1 VLERVHWDRDLFI
14 FANVSQD
21 TLDYTGPSVNKGS
34 KALLMG
40 LGKEKIR
47 ELPGE
52 FMGTLP
58 TECVKAEV
66 YLPGTLVVQGVPYTD
81 NHELAAQL
89 AQWEGLGNWP
99 FVLVVD
105 DIVEATSSMQEF
117 LWTFFTRFEPA
128 NDIYA
133 AFSSVRRFHVGLR
146 APIVID
152 CRMKPWYT
160 EVLEVDASTRDL
172 VDEKIE
178 RIIPARYR

>member
-1 VLERVHWDRDLFI
+1 M
-14 FANVSQD
+14 
-21 TLDYTGPSVNKGS
+21 
-34 KALLMG
+34 LMG
-40 LGKEKIR
+40 LGLEKIR
-47 ELPGE
+47 DLPLE
-52 FMGTLP
+52 FHGSLP
-58 TECVKAEV
+58 QECRRPKAF
-66 YLPGTLVVQGVPYTD
+66 LPGTLVVEGVPYTD
-81 NHELAAQL
+81 NQELAAQL

-99 FVLVVD
+99 CIVLVDNVE
-105 DIVEATSSMQEF
+105 EATCSMQEF

-133 AFSSVRRFHVGLR
+133 ASTTVRRFHVGLR

-160 EVLEVDASTRDL
+160 EVLEVDSRTRAL